1 MFNANKITSAVV
13 ALAILAPLPAMAE
26 TVSVSVRYADLN
38 LASAEGQQAFNRR
51 IAAAGRQICGAVDSE
66 RDLSRR
72 ASINRFLCLFLTF
85 YYLITFHANLTWISS
100 GAKKAAHSTF
110 CFRFCQFSFKRLN
123 TSF

>member
-1 MFNANKITSAVV
+1 MFNANKIKSAVL

-51 IAAAGRQICGAVDSE
+51 IAAAGRQICGVVDSE

-72 ASINRFLCLFLTF
+72 ASINKCL
-85 YYLITFHANLTWISS
+85 AKVRSS
-100 GAKKAAHSTF
+100 AEPARLAAIADTARAVS
-110 CFRFCQFSFKRLN
+110 
-123 TSF
+123 

>member
-1 MFNANKITSAVV
+1 MFKANKITSAVL

-51 IAAAGRQICGAVDSE
+51 IAAAGRQICGAVDNE

-72 ASINRFLCLFLTF
+72 ASITKCLSEVRTSAEPARLAA
-85 YYLITFHANLTWISS
+85 IAN
-100 GAKKAAHSTF
+100 KARAVS
-110 CFRFCQFSFKRLN
+110 
-123 TSF
+123 